1 MSKAQ
6 LSRDNSDIPLNDEPD
21 WLDDFHNTLDK
32 LESKEIRE
40 SSSIAELALIMS
52 LNGFSREDRD
62 LSEGD
67 IWYGLITWLPHL
79 YTKASMMKLNLNS
92 IYGIGWR
99 VLKENGDKIS
109 KDQMSELLYKIARDT
124 YSKED
129 AAIMNVMF
137 ACIGEFSEIDQESKD
152 RVFEFLSRMKGSSSK
167 LDAFT
172 EAFIKRMTRA
182 IIPEN
187 DVPEV

>member
-6 LSRDNSDIPLNDEPD
+6 LGRDNSDIPLNDEPD

-32 LESKEIRE
+32 LEPKEIRE
-40 SSSIAELALIMS
+40 ASSTAELALIMS

-67 IWYGLITWLPHL
+67 IWYGLITWLPHV
-79 YTKASMMKLNLNS
+79 
-92 IYGIGWR
+92 YGAGWR
-99 VLKENGDKIS
+99 VLKENGGKIS
-109 KDQMSELLYKIARDT
+109 KDQMSELLYKIVRDT
-124 YSKED
+124 YDKEN
-129 AAIMNVMF
+129 AAVNMVF
-137 ACIGEFSEIDQESKD
+137 ACICEFSEIDQESKD

-172 EAFIKRMTRA
+172 EAFIKRMTRV

-187 DVPEV
+187 DIPEV

>member
-1 MSKAQ
+1 MTKAQ
-6 LSRDNSDIPLNDEPD
+6 FSRDNSDIPLNDGPD

-32 LESKEIRE
+32 LEPKEIRE
-40 SSSIAELALIMS
+40 ASSTAELALILS

-79 YTKASMMKLNLNS
+79 YTRALMMKFNINS
-92 IYGIGWR
+92 VYRAWR
-99 VLKENGDKIS
+99 RDLKENSVKIS
-109 KDQMSELLYKIARDT
+109 KDQRLELLCKIARDT
-124 YSKED
+124 VDKEN
-129 AAIMNVMF
+129 AAVNMVF
-137 ACIGEFSEIDQESKD
+137 ACICEFSEIDQESKD
-152 RVFEFLSRMKGSSSK
+152 RVFEFLSRMKGSSPK

-172 EAFIKRMTRA
+172 EAFIKRMTRV

-187 DVPEV
+187 DIPEV

>member
-6 LSRDNSDIPLNDEPD
+6 LGRDNSDIPLNDEPD

-32 LESKEIRE
+32 LEPKEIRE
-40 SSSIAELALIMS
+40 ASSTAELALIMS

-79 YTKASMMKLNLNS
+79 YTRASMMKFNLNS
-92 IYGIGWR
+92 VYRAGWR
-99 VLKENGDKIS
+99 VLKENGGKIS
-109 KDQMSELLYKIARDT
+109 KDQMSELLYKIVRDT
-124 YSKED
+124 YDKEN
-129 AAIMNVMF
+129 AAVNMVF

-172 EAFIKRMTRA
+172 EAFIKRMTRV

-187 DVPEV
+187 DIPEV

>member
-32 LESKEIRE
+32 LEPKEIRE
-40 SSSIAELALIMS
+40 ASSTAELALIMS

-79 YTKASMMKLNLNS
+79 YTRASMMKINLNS
-92 IYGIGWR
+92 VYGAGWR
-99 VLKENGDKIS
+99 VLKENGGELS

-129 AAIMNVMF
+129 AAVNMVF

-167 LDAFT
+167 LDAFA
-172 EAFIKRMTRA
+172 EAFVKRMTRE

>member
-1 MSKAQ
+1 MSQNFLHK
-6 LSRDNSDIPLNDEPD
+6 DITDIPINDEPD
-21 WLDDFHNTLDK
+21 WLDVFHNTLDK
-32 LESKEIRE
+32 LEPKEIRE
-40 SSSIAELALIMS
+40 ASSIAELALIMS

-79 YTKASMMKLNLNS
+79 YTRALMMKFNLNS
-92 IYGIGWR
+92 IYGAGLR
-99 VLKENGDKIS
+99 DLKENGSELS
-109 KDQMSELLYKIARDT
+109 KDQRFELLYKIARDT
-124 YSKED
+124 DDKEN
-129 AAIMNVMF
+129 AAVNMVF

-187 DVPEV
+187 DIPEV

>member
-6 LSRDNSDIPLNDEPD
+6 LGRDNSDIPLNDEPD

-32 LESKEIRE
+32 LEPKEIRE
-40 SSSIAELALIMS
+40 ASSTAELALILS

-79 YTKASMMKLNLNS
+79 YTRASMMKFNLNS
-92 IYGIGWR
+92 IHGIGWR
-99 VLKENGDKIS
+99 GLKENGGELS
-109 KDQMSELLYKIARDT
+109 KVQTSKLLYKIISDT

-129 AAIMNVMF
+129 AAVNMMF

>member
-1 MSKAQ
+1 MSKVQ

-32 LESKEIRE
+32 LESKEIRK

-79 YTKASMMKLNLNS
+79 YTRASMMKLNLNS

-99 VLKENGDKIS
+99 VLKENGGKIS
-109 KDQMSELLYKIARDT
+109 KDQMSELLYKTARDT

-129 AAIMNVMF
+129 AAMNMMF

-152 RVFEFLSRMKGSSSK
+152 QVFEFLSRMKGSSSK